1 MTYLY
6 THRCGGPYR
15 ELHQR
20 DARPIRSCFHG
31 QKRLSTVT
39 YRYVPSCFHRQKRR
53 SGGSS
58 RCNTLPC
65 VSCYHIVSSLTT
77 SCVCLAAASGPTS
90 SRTLCHVHTYI
101 HTHVYVHMYIYIYIH
116 IHTHRRT
123 TGRRGNG
130 AGHRRGGWGRRRRRC
145 RGNGRRYR
153 ADVAAGLGACHRLR
167 HPRPLAC
174 VVP

>member
-1 MTYLY
+1 MTYVY

-101 HTHVYVHMYIYIYIH
+101 HTYACICTHVYIH
-116 IHTHRRT
+116 IHTHTHTQAHHGTPRQRRWSPTRRLGAQTATLPWQRT
-123 TGRRGNG
+123 TLS
-130 AGHRRGGWGRRRRRC
+130 C
-145 RGNGRRYR
+145 
-153 ADVAAGLGACHRLR
+153 
-167 HPRPLAC
+167 
-174 VVP
+174 